1 MHKREPRVHTR
12 LVILARKC
20 AEEQTSA
27 AALSSARFTSLLYV
41 KTVSAA
47 FLERTPFVIDD
58 VGDDE
63 HNGDLDLV
71 HGEDDNQVMD
81 EFSCDYFD
89 IRSTD
94 LLLAQ
99 VDALWFR
106 TVGS

>member
-1 MHKREPRVHTR
+1 MLEVGK
-12 LVILARKC
+12 I
-20 AEEQTSA
+20 EESECLPVEDK
-27 AALSSARFTSLLYV
+27 LSRD
-41 KTVSAA
+41 
-47 FLERTPFVIDD
+47 R
-58 VGDDE
+58 
-63 HNGDLDLV
+63 
-71 HGEDDNQVMD
+71 EDDNQVMD